1 VHSPEILH
9 SPYHNADA
17 RGQAAQHC
25 VDYKRGKQ
33 LIKVLAGSGAPPLL
47 RTRTLDA
54 AGAILAMF
62 WASLGEDLLTV
73 EDYHRELLQSL
84 AVRFHTLQQCIRLN
98 FPHSI
103 VSKAPEVAQL
113 LLDYNFCITFAVA
126 NIRAVEKLS
135 KKLSKVAKF
144 PLKDAI
150 LLHALQTLPFARAV
164 VPAAVVEHLN
174 VLLLMFQDAMA
185 ADRSIRLPLPLND
198 ALIAA
203 ASTITCGGCSSH
215 MPSVHMVLACGHT
228 RCPSCY
234 ALCRKLGM
242 TKLISQRHNLKDFRH
257 GPLLKANDISV
268 ILCDS
273 CAHTF
278 VASSDECQPTH
289 AAAAYLSSRCISK
302 HPHITRQHARSTAKG
317 QRLQGNGRA
326 FDEEVEEDLAGGSSD
341 NGDVCTKASGPS
353 SSASKKKDKG
363 SGLSEAAFYM
373 SLGESDAGDGAE
385 ARACIADCSV
395 AESTMLEFDD
405 SFNDID
411 GTSARL
417 YAFLL

>member
-1 VHSPEILH
+1 MRLPKIPH
-9 SPYHNADA
+9 SPYRNAEA

-33 LIKVLAGSGAPPLL
+33 IIKVLAGSSAPPLL

-62 WASLGEDLLTV
+62 WASLGEDLLRV
-73 EDYHRELLQSL
+73 EEYHRQLLQSL
-84 AVRFHTLQQCIRLN
+84 AARFHTLQQCIRLN

-103 VSKAPEVAQL
+103 ASNAPEVAQL
-113 LLDYNFCITFAVA
+113 LLDYNLCITFAVA

-135 KKLSKVAKF
+135 KKLSKVVKF

-185 ADRSIRLPLPLND
+185 ADRSIRPPLPLND
-198 ALIAA
+198 VLIAA
-203 ASTITCGGCSSH
+203 ASTITCRGCSSP
-215 MPSVHMVLACGHT
+215 MPSDHMVLACGHT
-228 RCPSCY
+228 RCPSCF
-234 ALCRKLGM
+234 ALCQKLGM
-242 TKLISQRHNLKDFRH
+242 TKLISQRHNLKDLRQ
-257 GPLLKANDISV
+257 GPLLKANDFSV
-268 ILCDS
+268 ILCDA

-302 HPHITRQHARSTAKG
+302 LPHITRQHVHITAKG
-317 QRLQGNGRA
+317 PRLQVNGRA
-326 FDEEVEEDLAGGSSD
+326 FDEEVEEDLAAGSSD
-341 NGDVCTKASGPS
+341 NGDVCTKAPGPS
-353 SSASKKKDKG
+353 SSASRKQDRA

-385 ARACIADCSV
+385 ARVCTADCSV
-395 AESTMLEFDD
+395 AERTMLDLDD
-405 SFNDID
+405 SFDDID
-411 GTSARL
+411 GTRARP
-417 YAFLL
+417 YAF